1 MTLDGKVG
9 IVTGSS
15 KGLGKEIA
23 LGLAR
28 NGADV
33 VVAARSETENP
44 KLPGTISK
52 TAEEIRAMG
61 RKAIPIRCD
70 VADEQG
76 VKNMVDQAVK
86 EFGHI
91 DILVNNAGVAF
102 YFPVVE
108 TPLKRWEL
116 VLRVNLIGAFLVTK
130 AVLPH
135 MIGKNSGSIINIS
148 SLAADEKGEGTV
160 PTGLA
165 YAVSKAG
172 LDRFTVGLAAEV
184 GKNNIAVNCIKPARI
199 VNTEG
204 MRFWLADADHSQWA
218 SADNMV
224 RAAIHLAGQDATGIT
239 GTIATDEEF
248 CTCHN
253 LK

>member
-1 MTLDGKVG
+1 MT
-9 IVTGSS
+9 
-15 KGLGKEIA
+15 EQA
-23 LGLAR
+23 
-28 NGADV
+28 
-33 VVAARSETENP
+33 
-44 KLPGTISK
+44 
-52 TAEEIRAMG
+52 IR
-61 RKAIPIRCD
+61 
-70 VADEQG
+70 
-76 VKNMVDQAVK
+76 

-91 DILVNNAGVAF
+91 DILINNAGIAF
-102 YFPVVE
+102 YYPVVG
-108 TPLKRWEL
+108 TPLRRWEL

-135 MIGKNSGSIINIS
+135 MIEKNGGSIINIS

-184 GKNNIAVNCIKPARI
+184 ARNNIAVNGIKPARI

-204 MRFWLADADHSQWA
+204 MRFWLTDADHSEWA
-218 SADNMV
+218 SADKMV
-224 RAAIHLAGQDATGIT
+224 NAAIHLAAQDAKGIT
-239 GTIATDEEF
+239 GTISTDEEF

-253 LK
+253 LE